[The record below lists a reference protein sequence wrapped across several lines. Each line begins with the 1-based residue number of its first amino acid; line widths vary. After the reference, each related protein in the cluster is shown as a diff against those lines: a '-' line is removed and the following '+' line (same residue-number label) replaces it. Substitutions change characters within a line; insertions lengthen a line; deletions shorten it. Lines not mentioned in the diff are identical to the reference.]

1 MKIKTLKKSYDEV
14 MALPRPEHKN
24 PSRPWFLLRTLIRAL
39 SVTDMLQTH
48 FTYTFEGKEELP
60 EGPYLILMNH
70 SSFIDLKI
78 VSKIFYPKPYAIVC
92 TSDGLVGKSWLM
104 RRIGCIPTQKFV
116 TDITLIKDIKYAL
129 KTQKISVLMY
139 PEASYTFD
147 GCATPLPEKL
157 GGLLKMMKVPVIMI
171 TTHGAFA
178 RDPLYNGLQQRKV
191 RVSADV
197 RCLLTPEKIEKSSVE
212 ELDAVLREAFTFDNF
227 AWQYEN
233 RVEVSEKFRAD
244 GLERILYKCSEC
256 GTEGKMVGKGT
267 KIVCKACGKTH
278 TLDTLGRLSAD
289 DGETRFSHIPDW
301 YRWERE
307 CVREELTDGRYLLD
321 TEVDIGMMVDYK
333 AIYMVGSGRLMHS
346 NEGFSLRGC
355 DGKLSYDQKPL
366 SSYGLYS
373 DYFWYEIGD
382 MICIGNRDALYY
394 CFPKKD
400 GVVAKTRLA
409 AEELYK
415 LRSAEA
421 RKKKSES
428 KKETVAVTV

>member
-14 MALPRPEHKN
+14 ISLPRPEHKK

-39 SVTDMLQTH
+39 SVPDMLQTH
-48 FTYTFEGKEELP
+48 FSYTFEDKKDLP

-78 VSKIFYPKPYAIVC
+78 VSKIFYPMPYAIVC
-92 TSDGLVGKSWLM
+92 TSDGLVGKNWLM

-129 KTQKISVLMY
+129 KKKKISVLMY

-157 GGLLKMMKVPVIMI
+157 GGLLKMMNVPVIMI

-178 RDPLYNGLQQRKV
+178 RNPLYNGLKMRKV
-191 RVSADV
+191 NVSAEV
-197 RCLLTPEKIEKSSVE
+197 KCLLTPEQIEEKSVA
-212 ELDAVLREAFTFDNF
+212 ELDAVLKDAFTFDNF
-227 AWQYEN
+227 AWQQEN
-233 RVEVSEKFRAD
+233 EIEIGEDFRAD
-244 GLERILYKCSEC
+244 GLERILYKCDAC
-256 GTEGKMVGKGT
+256 GTEGKMLGKGT
-267 KIVCKACGKTH
+267 EIVCSACGRKH
-278 TLDTLGRLSAD
+278 TLDTLGQLRAK

-301 YRWERE
+301 YAWERE
-307 CVREELTDGRYLLD
+307 CVRNELASGSYLLD
-321 TEVDIGMMVDYK
+321 TEVEIGMMVDYK
-333 AIYMVGSGRLMHS
+333 AIYMVGEGRLTHT
-346 NEGFSLRGC
+346 EQGFSLRGC

-373 DYFWYEIGD
+373 DYFWYEIAD

-394 CFPKKD
+394 CVPKKE
-400 GVVAKTRLA
+400 GGVAKTRLA

-415 LRSAEA
+415 MRAAEA
-421 RKKKSES
+421 RTKKDR
-428 KKETVAVTV
+428 

>member
-1 MKIKTLKKSYDEV
+1 MKIKTQKKSYDEV
-14 MALPRPEHKN
+14 MALPRPEHKR
-24 PSRPWFLLRTLIRAL
+24 PSRPWFVLRTLIRAL
-39 SVTDMLQTH
+39 AIPGMLQTR
-48 FTYTFEGKEELP
+48 FKYTFEGRDKLP

-92 TSDGLVGKSWLM
+92 TSDGLVGKNWLM

-129 KTQKISVLMY
+129 KEKNISVLMY

-147 GCATPLPEKL
+147 GTATPLPEKL
-157 GGLLKMMKVPVIMI
+157 GGLLKLIKVPVIMV
-171 TTHGAFA
+171 TTRGAFA
-178 RDPLYNGLQQRKV
+178 RDPLYNGLRLRKT
-191 RVSADV
+191 RVSAEV
-197 RCLLTPEKIEKSSVE
+197 RCLLTPEEIEEKSVP

-233 RVEVSEKFRAD
+233 RVEITESFRAT

-256 GTEGKMVGKGT
+256 GTEGKMVARGT
-267 KIVCKACGKTH
+267 EIVCHACGKRH
-278 TLDTLGRLSAD
+278 TLDTLGRLRAAD
-289 DGETRFSHIPDW
+289 GATRFEHIPDW

-307 CVREELTDGRYLLD
+307 CVREELIRGEYRLD
-321 TEVDIGMMVDYK
+321 TEVEIGMMVDYK
-333 AIYMVGSGRLMHS
+333 AIYMVGQGRLTHDDS
-346 NEGFSLRGC
+346 GFTLTGC
-355 DGKLSYDQKPL
+355 DGKLSYEQKPL
-366 SSYGLYS
+366 ASYGLYS

-394 CFPKKD
+394 CFPKKE

-415 LRSAEA
+415 IKSAESRIKRPA
-421 RKKKSES
+421 R
-428 KKETVAVTV
+428 ETVKA